1 MIDVF
6 TNLLTN
12 FPDGPVMYSIE
23 VLLAMIKLLAYSAET
38 SLPGLAAMGTQ
49 TYIKDVLNAA
59 TTPSPAR
66 YAAAAADYEAD
77 PSIDNGFF
85 TGPFANQIIDR
96 VFKNRH
102 AGTR

>member
-1 MIDVF
+1 
-6 TNLLTN
+6 
-12 FPDGPVMYSIE
+12 
-23 VLLAMIKLLAYSAET
+23 
-38 SLPGLAAMGTQ
+38 MGTQ

-66 YAAAAADYEAD
+66 YAAAAADYDPD

-96 VFKNRH
+96 VFKTGMQEH
-102 AGTR
+102 ANDLVVPQQGVYANNGHPSFPIANPLLFGKSHGV